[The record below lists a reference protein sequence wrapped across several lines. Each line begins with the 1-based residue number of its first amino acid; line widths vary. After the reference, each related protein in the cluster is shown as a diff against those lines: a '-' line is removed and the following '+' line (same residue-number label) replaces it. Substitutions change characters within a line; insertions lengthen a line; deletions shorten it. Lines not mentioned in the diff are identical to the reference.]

1 MHFLVALC
9 LKVCYIIKTI
19 TTQLTHEGNMQNTNN
34 TKIKTVTNFNS
45 AENSVQL
52 HIDLA
57 DKNYSVNGHAV
68 ESITMYA
75 DTDCYGDLAVNWKYE
90 ESDNDG
96 YVESTML
103 LMRNKNSDD
112 DVTETMG
119 QFYWENCF
127 STQLAHIL
135 SDAGFSKEAIEDVFT
150 SEWGMQDEG
159 RASYDANCIAEE
171 MLTAHNLQL
180 ADA

>member
-1 MHFLVALC
+1 M
-9 LKVCYIIKTI
+9 CYAASITI
-19 TTQLTHEGNMQNTNN
+19 TKHEGNMQNANN
-34 TKIKTVTNFNS
+34 TKIKTVTNFN
-45 AENSVQL
+45 ADENSVQL

-75 DTDCYGDLAVNWKYE
+75 DADCYGDLAVNWKYE

-171 MLTAHNLQL
+171 MLTAHNVQL
-180 ADA
+180 EDA

>member
-34 TKIKTVTNFNS
+34 TKIKTVTNFN
-45 AENSVQL
+45 ADENSVQL

-57 DKNYSVNGHAV
+57 DKNYSVNAHAV

-75 DTDCYGDLAVNWKYE
+75 DADCYGDLAVNWKYE

-103 LMRNKNSDD
+103 LMRNNNSDD
-112 DVTETMG
+112 NVTETMG
-119 QFYWENCF
+119 QFYWESAF
-127 STQLAHIL
+127 DEELASIL
-135 SDAGFSKEAIEDVFT
+135 ADAGFSREAVADVCT